1 MYAPRTEQDQCTQ
14 QGAKNFPNASDPK
27 SGVGYRPDDQV
38 LEDLSTITGGV
49 VTVEELRRLQILS
62 GIEAGD
68 KKSLGKALGKWC
80 SMPAPNTGDQGIFP
94 VEQAEDFWKQC
105 VMPHAGYFN
114 VLVCNPPGSNF
125 SAQIGLMAMNPD
137 VCYPLHAH
145 VATEVYWQVGG
156 QAVWRTWTDCSNN
169 TAQKQDFEKQEPN
182 IWPHPPPNGSCLVSG
197 PLESWE
203 SAHNFS
209 SESNSSA
216 WHQKNAAGEWMYK
229 DGLSP
234 HWHPSPVSHETDTT
248 ANGTT
253 HLLNFYLWAKPEG
266 SNNYQVLGN
275 IAQKGFGYFD
285 MHQVLKAQNGT
296 KLDPLVREKL
306 ARKLIGTC
314 ATVEQVPTV
323 FHKKWE
329 QDQQQ
334 WREGNT
340 GVQTEVHTGSS
351 ANVYAVQCPANRS
364 LL

>member
-1 MYAPRTEQDQCTQ
+1 MPS
-14 QGAKNFPNASDPK
+14 P
-27 SGVGYRPDDQV
+27 GYRPSDQV
-38 LEDLSTITGGV
+38 LEGISNITGGE
-49 VTVEELRRLQILS
+49 VTVEELRRFQILS
-62 GIEAGD
+62 GIGD
-68 KKSLGKALGKWC
+68 GDGARKAQGQWC
-80 SMPAPNTGDQGIFP
+80 SMPAPDTPDDQDIFP
-94 VEQAEDFWKQC
+94 KEEVKEYWRKC

-114 VLVCNPPGSNF
+114 VLVCNKETSNVADNF
-125 SAQIGLMAMNPD
+125 EANLGLMATNQD

-156 QAVWRTWTDCSNN
+156 QAVWRTWENCGNA
-169 TAQKQDFEKQEPN
+169 TAMES
-182 IWPHPPPNGSCLVSG
+182 HPDGQCLESG
-197 PLESWE
+197 PLESW
-203 SAHNFS
+203 SANSTFGN
-209 SESNSSA
+209 EPNSSA
-216 WHQKNAAGEWMYK
+216 WHQRNASSGKWEYK

-266 SNNYQVLGN
+266 YNNYQVLGN
-275 IAQKGFGYFD
+275 IAQKGLGYFD

-296 KLDPLVREKL
+296 KLDREKL